1 MPNTSVSAGFGPD
14 SHLNLDISLFLS
26 DSTSAR
32 RHQFGVMFF
41 PDKLQGYKEARR
53 VLRPGG
59 HFFFN
64 VWDRISENEFADVV
78 TPRVARAR

>member
-1 MPNTSVSAGFGPD
+1 MPNTRVSAGFGPD

-59 HFFFN
+59 HSWRASLLSFR
-64 VWDRISENEFADVV
+64 VDYDLDKPRLSE
-78 TPRVARAR
+78 